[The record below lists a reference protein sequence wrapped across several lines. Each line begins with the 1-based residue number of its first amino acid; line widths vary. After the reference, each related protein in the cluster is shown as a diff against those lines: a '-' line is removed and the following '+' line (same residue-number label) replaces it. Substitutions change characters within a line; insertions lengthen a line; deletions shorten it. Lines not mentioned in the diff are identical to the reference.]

1 MAAAAFPISAE
12 RLAQRAE
19 TCHKELLAARVKLTT
34 PPVSR
39 LELQSIEP
47 TGSKGDRITG
57 ARVTFSFTVEPSDC
71 NTWGTIH
78 GGCVFTICNAAGKI
92 ATAVVA
98 EGAKNIVSTDLTTNY
113 LAGVPVGSTV
123 QVEIECLRTTK
134 SIGFLRG
141 SIKDA
146 QGTLC
151 YICVQ
156 NVSFEL

>member
-1 MAAAAFPISAE
+1 MTALVFPVSNDE
-12 RLAQRAE
+12 LTRRAD
-19 TCHKELLAARVKLTT
+19 TCQKELLAANVKLTT
-34 PPVSR
+34 PLVSR
-39 LELQSIEP
+39 LRLQSIVP

-98 EGAKNIVSTDLTTNY
+98 NGAKNIVSTDLTTNY
-113 LAGVPVGSTV
+113 LAGVTVGSTV
-123 QVEIECLRTTK
+123 VVEIECLRTTK

-141 SIKDA
+141 SIKDDKD
-146 QGTLC
+146 TLC
-151 YICVQ
+151 YVCVQ